1 MRAGRGPGGQAI
13 NKTNSSVNLTHI
25 PTGIVVQAQP
35 TRSREENRRIAR
47 KILAERLE
55 LLRAKEAR
63 EREADLLAEGR
74 SDGAADDA
82 STVQRADGKKT
93 RKEENR
99 YLAGMYSKQELRDE
113 KERRRKA
120 NKAKKQKKKAKD
132 KDKAQDVV
140 AAEVEEDGEEDI
152 IEEPA
157 KL

>member
-1 MRAGRGPGGQAI
+1 MPIGRGPGGQAI

-63 EREADLLAEGR
+63 EKEADMIAEGR
-74 SDGAADDA
+74 DEPSDG
-82 STVQRADGKKT
+82 QRADGKKT

-132 KDKAQDVV
+132 MEKVRDGA
-140 AAEVEEDGEEDI
+140 AAEAEEDEEGDGEEDI